1 LQHGRAVAKLES
13 PMPSPERDLALTFA
27 GGGNRSF
34 YQLGLLRVLG
44 DRLLPRVAA
53 IAACSAGACVATM
66 MLAGRTDE
74 AHVFWKDRR
83 KHVTRNFDWSRLLAR
98 ESPAPHGPIYRDT
111 LLHAFDGGGLA
122 RVRAQPFPILVQTT
136 GFPRGLPASLA
147 VALGIGAYS
156 LEKALRKEMLH
167 PELGR
172 ALGFRS
178 HVFDARACETKEE
191 LAALVLA
198 SSATPPFTPL
208 GRFRGH
214 ALLDGGIVDNAPA
227 ALADAAPDVKRNVV
241 LLTRPY
247 PPHVL
252 GARGRRFYLAPT
264 KPVPIER
271 WDYTRPDLLDD
282 TIAMGEREAAH
293 FGPEL
298 DAFLAA

>member
-1 LQHGRAVAKLES
+1 MAS
-13 PMPSPERDLALTFA
+13 PTRDLALTFA

-34 YQLGLLRVLG
+34 YQLGLLRVLS
-44 DRLLPRVAA
+44 DRLFPRVGA

-66 MLAGRTDE
+66 ILAGRTAE

-83 KHVTRNFDWSRLLAR
+83 KHVTRNFDWSRLLSWQ
-98 ESPAPHGPIYRDT
+98 SPAPHGPIYRDT
-111 LLHAFDGGGLA
+111 LLHAFDGEGLA
-122 RVRAQPFPILVQTT
+122 RVRSQPFPILVQTT

-172 ALGFRS
+172 TLGFRS
-178 HVFDARACETKEE
+178 QVFDARACETKEE
-191 LAALVLA
+191 LAALILA

-208 GRFRGH
+208 GRFGGH

-227 ALADAAPDVKRNVV
+227 ALADAIHGVTRNVV

-247 PPHVL
+247 PRHVL
-252 GARGRRFYLAPT
+252 GRQGRRFYLAPAQ
-264 KPVPIER
+264 PVPIER

-282 TIAMGEREAAH
+282 TIAMGERDAAL
-293 FGPEL
+293 FAPEL
-298 DAFLAA
+298 EAFLVA